1 MLMEVPSEEVQRLPN
16 ITVKEFFTEFK
27 PMADGNT
34 VAVDYARWTKR
45 GDLHSLVVVDEVA
58 RLRKPLPMMDN
69 GVPMENPKWT
79 VIKAHYEQWKAGQDI
94 PLDGTPLGSWSML
107 SRRQVEVLREMGY
120 RTVEDLAAIEDS
132 MLSRVRLPDPRIIR
146 DRARQMLEVKK
157 NHQAIAEIMAPR
169 DAEIADLKAQRDF
182 DREQRES
189 DRAMIARLS
198 AALEALQA
206 QQVQQAQQQ
215 QYVPPPRPSGPP
227 IPAMPSVNPTSR
239 FMDNPGGSV
248 GALLPPDEMEQMA
261 ADLAGPPRPK
271 RK

>member
-16 ITVKEFFTEFK
+16 ISVREFFTEFK
-27 PMADGNT
+27 TMADGTT
-34 VAVDYARWTKR
+34 VSVDYVRWTKR
-45 GDLHSLVVVDEVA
+45 GDLHSQVVVEEIK
-58 RLRKPLPMMDN
+58 RIQRPLPMMDN
-69 GVPMENPKWT
+69 GAPVENPRWT
-79 VIKAHYEQWKAGQDI
+79 VIKAHYERWKAGQDI

-132 MLSRVRLPDPRIIR
+132 MLARVRLPEPRLIR

-169 DAEIADLKAQRDF
+169 DAEIADLKAQREY

-206 QQVQQAQQQ
+206 QQAPQPVYQPA
-215 QYVPPPRPSGPP
+215 PM
-227 IPAMPSVNPTSR
+227 PAMPPMPRPVAVAAP
-239 FMDNPGGSV
+239 
-248 GALLPPDEMEQMA
+248 LLPQDEMEQMA